1 MKFMGEPEGA
11 AKVIARALT
20 VKAPHA
26 RYLVGRDAQMIAA
39 AQPFLPSALR
49 DRVTRFLVGL

>member
-1 MKFMGEPEGA
+1 MGEPEGA
-11 AKVIARALT
+11 AKVIAQALT
-20 VKAPHA
+20 VKTPHA

-39 AQPFLPSALR
+39 AQPFLPSVLR